1 MYTNIIIFLTAILIS
16 RYIYSYYKEAND
28 YFDSKEQYQLVSDYF
43 IGEKM
48 RAQKPIL
55 WIHTSTELNAR
66 NWESFYSRNTT
77 SLNQPYLQIT
87 MKSIYDNCNASFN
100 VCLVDDDVFR
110 RLLSW
115 NIDLDDLA
123 EPMKTHYRQLG
134 MCMILHEYGG
144 MFVPQS
150 FLCKQDLIDLYQSK
164 MFVAEEVNHTTQVNT
179 FVPGLKFMGC
189 KRNCPLMKKCVDHL
203 ETLFKNKTQQMD
215 FQGDIHAYLSQCGCT
230 VVDGSK
236 VGIKKKNK
244 SPILLQDLVET
255 THFDMPSSTYGL
267 YVPRDEIL
275 RRPKFEWFARMS
287 TKQILES
294 PMMFTHYVHEF
305 YSLYDNIML

>member
-1 MYTNIIIFLTAILIS
+1 MYTNIIIVITALLIS

-28 YFDSKEQYQLVSDYF
+28 YFDSKEHYQLVSDYY
-43 IGEKM
+43 IGDNM

-87 MKSIYDNCNASFN
+87 MKSIYDQCHPHFN

-123 EPMKTHYRQLG
+123 EPMKSHYRTLG
-134 MCMILHEYGG
+134 MCMILHTYGG

-150 FLCKQDLIDLYQSK
+150 FLCKKSLIDLYQSK
-164 MFVAEEVNHTTQVNT
+164 MFVGEEINHAVQSTT
-179 FVPGLKFMGC
+179 FVPGMTFMGSS
-189 KRNCPLMKKCVDHL
+189 KKCPLMKKCVDYL
-203 ETLFKNKTQQMD
+203 ETLYLTKTQQMD
-215 FQGDIHAYLSQCGCT
+215 FQGDIHSYLKTCGCT
-230 VVDGSK
+230 ILDGAK
-236 VGIKKKNK
+236 LGIKHPHGA
-244 SPILLQDLVET
+244 PILLQEIVDTHPLVLPECA
-255 THFDMPSSTYGL
+255 YGL
-267 YVPRDEIL
+267 YVPRDEL
-275 RRPKFEWFARMS
+275 LKRPKFEWFARMS
-287 TKQILES
+287 TTQLLES
-294 PMMFTHYVHEF
+294 PMAFSKCVHHF
-305 YSLYDNIML
+305 YSL

>member
-1 MYTNIIIFLTAILIS
+1 MYTNIIIFVTAILIS

-28 YFDSKEQYQLVSDYF
+28 YFESNEHYQLVSDYF

-55 WIHTSTELNAR
+55 WIHTSTEINAR

-87 MKSIYDNCNASFN
+87 MKSIYDQCNSHFN
-100 VCLVDDDVFR
+100 ICLVDDDVFR

-134 MCMILHEYGG
+134 MCMILHTYGG

-150 FLCKQDLIDLYQSK
+150 FLCRQNLSDLYQSS
-164 MFVAEEVNHTTQVNT
+164 MFVVEEVNHSVQTTPY
-179 FVPGLKFMGC
+179 VPGLTWMGC
-189 KRNCPLMKKCVDHL
+189 NKRCPIMKKCIDYL
-203 ETLFKNKTQQMD
+203 ETLYKNKTQQMD
-215 FQGDIHAYLSQCGCT
+215 LKGDVHTYLKQSGCT
-230 VVDGSK
+230 IVDGIYI
-236 VGIKKKNK
+236 GIKKKNGN
-244 SPILLQDLVET
+244 PILLQDLVD
-255 THFDMPSSTYGL
+255 THPLSLPDCAYGV

-275 RRPKFEWFARMS
+275 KRPKFEWLSRMS
-287 TKQILES
+287 TKQLLES
-294 PMMFTHYVHEF
+294 PIALSTCIHNF
-305 YSLYDNIML
+305 YSL

>member
-16 RYIYSYYKEAND
+16 RYIYSYYKEANE
-28 YFDSKEQYQLVSDYF
+28 YFESKEHYQLVSDYF

-48 RAQKPIL
+48 KSQKPIL
-55 WIHTSTELNAR
+55 WIHTTTEINAR

-87 MKSIYDNCNASFN
+87 MKSIYDNCHSSFN

-123 EPMKTHYRQLG
+123 EPMKSHYRQLG
-134 MCMILHEYGG
+134 MCMILHTYGG

-150 FLCKQDLIDLYQSK
+150 FLCKHDLIDLYQPK
-164 MFVAEEVNHTTQVNT
+164 MFVVEEVNHTTQKEIY
-179 FVPGLKFMGC
+179 VPGLTFMGSN
-189 KRNCPLMKKCVDHL
+189 KRCTYMKQCVDYL
-203 ETLFKNKTQQMD
+203 ENLYKDKTRQMD
-215 FQGDIHAYLSQCGCT
+215 IQGDIHAYLSKCGCT
-230 VVDGSK
+230 IVEGSK
-236 VGIKKKNK
+236 IGIKKINGE
-244 SPILLQDLVET
+244 PVLLQDLVET
-255 THFDMPSSTYGL
+255 TPLALPDSYGL
-267 YVPRDEIL
+267 YVPRDELL

-294 PMMFTHYVHEF
+294 PMAISNCIHEY
-305 YSLYDNIML
+305 YSL